1 MSEERKEDKQ
11 MDNKYKMPADI
22 NAEKA
27 VLGAMLYD
35 NAGLNCG
42 LGCLKSDDF
51 YYLDNQKIFDG
62 IKSVYDKGKI
72 VDYVTVSAELEG
84 AVDVS
89 YIINLFTSTCT
100 SAGIK
105 HYCNI
110 LLDLSYRRRS
120 ILKAQKILE
129 AAESNDNEKL
139 NKAIDELKD
148 ESAGAADTETVPA
161 ILEQALID
169 VAELR
174 KSGRQIAGYATGFYD
189 LDEILS
195 GLEKKMLFV
204 IAGRPAMG
212 KSSAALNICYAVA
225 RNNQDK
231 NVAFFSLEMPK
242 KSVAM
247 RIYSAAL
254 NISNE
259 HFKFNM
265 LTADELSKISEF
277 TEKFSSETSN
287 FYIED
292 DMNMS
297 IYDIQSSC
305 RNIKN
310 KSNKDFALIA
320 IDYLQIIKI
329 ASNGNRAMDLGEIS
343 RICVLMSKEFDCPVI
358 LLSQV
363 NRGCEARQNKRPM
376 LSDLKESG
384 NIEQDADT
392 VIFVYR
398 DEMYDK
404 NSKDKNTAEFIV
416 AKQRNGATGTIKL
429 GFRKQT
435 SSFYNIY
442 RR

>member
-1 MSEERKEDKQ
+1 MS
-11 MDNKYKMPADI
+11 NNIMPADG

-35 NAGLNCG
+35 SDG
-42 LGCLKSDDF
+42 LGCGLSCLNADDF
-51 YYLDNQKIFDG
+51 YYIDNKKIFEG
-62 IKSVYDKGKI
+62 IKSVYDKGKV
-72 VDYVTVSAELEG
+72 VDYVTVAAELEG
-84 AVDVS
+84 VVGAP
-89 YIINLFTSTCT
+89 YIIDLFTSTCT

-110 LLDLSYRRRS
+110 LLDLSFRRRS
-120 ILKAQKILE
+120 IIKAQEILE
-129 AAESNDNEKL
+129 AAAGNNSERL
-139 NKAIDELKD
+139 NKAIDNLKD
-148 ESAGAADTETVPA
+148 DSAGAAEIETVPT
-161 ILEQALID
+161 ILEKALID
-169 VAELR
+169 VAELK

-189 LDEILS
+189 LDEMLS
-195 GLEKKMLFV
+195 GLEKKMLFI
-204 IAGRPAMG
+204 IAGRPGMG
-212 KSSAALNICYAVA
+212 KSSAALNICYAIA
-225 RNNQDK
+225 KSNKDK

-242 KSVAM
+242 KAVAM
-247 RIYSAAL
+247 RLYSAAL

-265 LTADELSKISEF
+265 LTTDELRKISEF
-277 TEKFSSETSN
+277 TEEFGTETAN

-297 IYDIQSSC
+297 IYDIQASC

-310 KSNKDFALIA
+310 RSGKDFALIA
-320 IDYLQIIKI
+320 IDYLQIVRVPQ
-329 ASNGNRAMDLGEIS
+329 NGNRATDLGEVS
-343 RICVLMSKEFDCPVI
+343 RVCVLMAKEFDCPVI

-392 VIFVYR
+392 VIFIYR
-398 DEMYDK
+398 DEMYEK
-404 NSKDKNTAEFIV
+404 SSKDKNMAEFII

-429 GFRKQT
+429 GFRRQT

-442 RR
+442 KR

>member
-1 MSEERKEDKQ
+1 
-11 MDNKYKMPADI
+11 
-22 NAEKA
+22 
-27 VLGAMLYD
+27 
-35 NAGLNCG
+35 
-42 LGCLKSDDF
+42 
-51 YYLDNQKIFDG
+51 
-62 IKSVYDKGKI
+62 
-72 VDYVTVSAELEG
+72 
-84 AVDVS
+84 
-89 YIINLFTSTCT
+89 
-100 SAGIK
+100 
-105 HYCNI
+105 
-110 LLDLSYRRRS
+110 
-120 ILKAQKILE
+120 
-129 AAESNDNEKL
+129 
-139 NKAIDELKD
+139 
-148 ESAGAADTETVPA
+148 
-161 ILEQALID
+161 
-169 VAELR
+169 
-174 KSGRQIAGYATGFYD
+174 
-189 LDEILS
+189 
-195 GLEKKMLFV
+195 
-204 IAGRPAMG
+204 
-212 KSSAALNICYAVA
+212 
-225 RNNQDK
+225 
-231 NVAFFSLEMPK
+231 MPK

-329 ASNGNRAMDLGEIS
+329 ASNGNRAMDLGEVS

-363 NRGCEARQNKRPM
+363 NRSCEARQNKRPM

>member
-1 MSEERKEDKQ
+1 MS
-11 MDNKYKMPADI
+11 NKYIMPADG
-22 NAEKA
+22 NAERA

-35 NAGLNCG
+35 KDGLGCG
-42 LGCLKSDDF
+42 LGCLKTDDF
-51 YYLDNQKIFDG
+51 YYIDNQKVFNA
-62 IKSVYDKGKI
+62 IKAVYDKGKV

-84 AVDVS
+84 VVGAPYV
-89 YIINLFTSTCT
+89 IELFTSTCT

-120 ILKAQKILE
+120 IIKAQEILE
-129 AAESNDNEKL
+129 AAEGNNSERL
-139 NKAIDELKD
+139 NKAIDNLKN

-161 ILEQALID
+161 ILEKALID
-169 VAELR
+169 VAESK
-174 KSGRQIAGYATGFYD
+174 KSGKRISGYATGFYD
-189 LDEILS
+189 LDEMLS

-212 KSSAALNICYAVA
+212 KSSAALNICHAVA
-225 RNNQDK
+225 KSNKDK
-231 NVAFFSLEMPK
+231 NVVFFSLEMPK
-242 KSVAM
+242 KSIAM
-247 RIYSAAL
+247 RLYSAAL

-265 LTADELSKISEF
+265 LTPDELQKIGEF
-277 TEKFSSETSN
+277 TEEFGKETSN

-297 IYDIQSSC
+297 IYDIQTSC

-310 KSNKDFALIA
+310 RSQKDFALIA
-320 IDYLQIIKI
+320 IDYLQIVRV
-329 ASNGNRAMDLGEIS
+329 AQSGNRATDLGEVS
-343 RICVLMSKEFDCPVI
+343 RICVLMAKEFDCPVI

-392 VIFVYR
+392 VIFIYR
-398 DEMYDK
+398 DEIYEKKSQDK
-404 NSKDKNTAEFIV
+404 GMAEFII

-429 GFRKQT
+429 GFKRQT

-442 RR
+442 KR